1 MSDCGPEIVEMSDIR
16 TVNWMEAYVPA
27 LTKQANIKRRLAALN
42 HRWFE
47 KTIKKAIDPFAEGEQ
62 RITYHGRI
70 VDPNSKKKGNE
81 KIVLK
86 EFKCLEEDRDRRE
99 DYIEIMETQCTAA
112 YLATEFNKV
121 SPKRQKKIQF
131 LQVRNKGIFDFQ
143 QIPC

>member
-1 MSDCGPEIVEMSDIR
+1 MSDCGPENVEMSDIR

-70 VDPNSKKKGNE
+70 VKKRGMK
-81 KIVLK
+81 KLYLK
-86 EFKCLEEDRDRRE
+86 SLN
-99 DYIEIMETQCTAA
+99 A
-112 YLATEFNKV
+112 
-121 SPKRQKKIQF
+121 
-131 LQVRNKGIFDFQ
+131 
-143 QIPC
+143 